1 MSVNKVVLVGRL
13 GRDPETRYM
22 SNNDP
27 VCNFS
32 VATDETWK
40 DRNTGERQQRTEWH
54 NIVLYRRLAEIAQQY
69 LKKGSL
75 VYLEGKIQSRK
86 YTGKD
91 GIERTAYDIIAS
103 ELKMLGNKNDGG
115 NYSGYTPFPEEASS
129 NVPPAPPQEPNTPV
143 NPDASGDNL
152 SDSDIPF

>member
-27 VCNFS
+27 VCHLS

-40 DRNTGERQQRTEWH
+40 DRGTGEKQQRTEWH
-54 NIVLYRRLAEIAQQY
+54 SVVLYRRLAEIAQQY

-91 GIERTAYDIIAS
+91 GTERTAYDIVCNEMKI
-103 ELKMLGNKNDGG
+103 LQ
-115 NYSGYTPFPEEASS
+115 SGLPDYPRPPETAL
-129 NVPPAPPQEPNTPV
+129 NTSV
-143 NPDASGDNL
+143 QDDLNNNG
-152 SDSDIPF
+152 IPF

>member
-1 MSVNKVVLVGRL
+1 MVLKLCRIRRLLLLNKEAELNKVILIGRL
-13 GRDPETRYM
+13 GKEPETRYM

-103 ELKMLGNKNDGG
+103 ELKMLGGART
-115 NYSGYTPFPEEASS
+115 SE
-129 NVPPAPPQEPNTPV
+129 PADDLT
-143 NPDASGDNL
+143 DN
-152 SDSDIPF
+152 DIPF